1 MPRIRLTQLAADK
14 IAPPPAGRVVYWDR
28 LLPGFGLRVTS
39 NGARSW
45 IASYR
50 LADGRKVMETIAPI
64 ARLPKVDDAR
74 QAARDS
80 MEKAA
85 SGDNPVAEKRALA
98 GRAATNTVAAVVAR
112 YLDHCDRNLKPK
124 TAREWRR
131 IFEHDVVP
139 RWGERPLAEITK
151 GDVLELVNDKAAR
164 RERKRQGL
172 TEGAAVQA
180 GKMLTRLRTFFGW
193 AVAGDLAP
201 ADPTAGVRKPAKE
214 RSRDRVL
221 TDAEIALFWNGAERL
236 GRPFGLVFRLML
248 LTAQRESE
256 VAGMR
261 WSELDLDAR
270 TWTIPGARAKNG
282 KPHIVHLNPLA
293 LELLDQVP
301 SIVDQDLLFSGNGI
315 TPVSG
320 FSSAKARL
328 DAAMGAT
335 DWVLHDLRRTTTTG
349 LARLGIGPHIADKV
363 LNHAAGTIRGVAAT
377 YNRFEYLAER
387 QAALDAWGRLV
398 ESLVRPVPSNVVQL
412 TAPR

>member
-1 MPRIRLTQLAADK
+1 MAK
-14 IAPPPAGRVVYWDR
+14 SGMV
-28 LLPGFGLRVTS
+28 
-39 NGARSW
+39 
-45 IASYR
+45 AS
-50 LADGRKVMETIAPI
+50 
-64 ARLPKVDDAR
+64 
-74 QAARDS
+74 
-80 MEKAA
+80 
-85 SGDNPVAEKRALA
+85 
-98 GRAATNTVAAVVAR
+98 
-112 YLDHCDRNLKPK
+112 
-124 TAREWRR
+124 
-131 IFEHDVVP
+131 
-139 RWGERPLAEITK
+139 ITK

-201 ADPTAGVRKPAKE
+201 GDPTAGVRKPAKE

-293 LELLDQVP
+293 LELLDRCRA
-301 SIVDQDLLFSGNGI
+301 
-315 TPVSG
+315 
-320 FSSAKARL
+320 SSTVRYCF
-328 DAAMGAT
+328 
-335 DWVLHDLRRTTTTG
+335 R
-349 LARLGIGPHIADKV
+349 
-363 LNHAAGTIRGVAAT
+363 GTA
-377 YNRFEYLAER
+377 
-387 QAALDAWGRLV
+387 
-398 ESLVRPVPSNVVQL
+398 
-412 TAPR
+412 